1 MKAEA
6 RLRSFQGAPLV
17 LRRRFTFFIVVSFF
31 LPILAVVSLLFYRAS
46 AGLREDQLRLGAA
59 MAEGISS
66 ELDALTSQVYAMSD
80 RFFTDTDT
88 ELRAVLNGNYQ
99 NRPDLKYLNQ
109 FLTAARLRAADTFR
123 TGVTI
128 DAIYTSQGELFN
140 FSANPGV
147 PGSGDE
153 SRYRAIERECIDLLE
168 RLGAD
173 SPDKLARLHWFPLER
188 NVFSSGDGEAGG
200 IRQRRIVMGTRRTYH
215 RFLGA
220 YTAAHIFL
228 FTEEEIYRRYAG
240 YLYQSG
246 ETALILD
253 EQGHLIS
260 ASDPALLEEP
270 GRAVPLITALA
281 SLTADDRA
289 ARRARGEYRLRVDG
303 RELLVSA
310 AASPHSRWY
319 TVVVSPSDLVTASM
333 TALFRSLVAAIAVI
347 VISVSGGL
355 LFFGRQI
362 SLREKRSRDLELRIL
377 MGQIN
382 PHFMYN
388 TLETIVWKAN
398 QARLPEIGR
407 LASQLGNLLRLSMSG
422 GDLLTPVEQEL
433 RHARLYIDL
442 QKTRYQE
449 KLDFELAP
457 VPPEILSRKTPRLII
472 QPCLEN
478 AINHGMRPGRPLLVR
493 LAVEMDSGGALC
505 FTIRDDGAGIE
516 RERLL
521 ALRGFLAG
529 TKGAGALAG
538 GGLGLKNIHERL
550 ALYFGPGYGVDIA
563 SGEGEGT
570 AVTIRIPGV
579 IEP

>member
-1 MKAEA
+1 MKAES

-31 LPILAVVSLLFYRAS
+31 LPILGVVSLLFYRAS
-46 AGLREDQLRLGAA
+46 AGLRENQLRLGAA

-80 RFFTDTDT
+80 RFFMDTDT
-88 ELRAVLNGNYQ
+88 QLRAVLNGDYQ
-99 NRPDLKYLNQ
+99 ERPDLKYLNQ
-109 FLTAARLRAADTFR
+109 FLTATRLRAADTFR
-123 TGVTI
+123 TGVII
-128 DAIYTSQGELFN
+128 DAIYTRQGELFN
-140 FSANPGV
+140 FLVNPGL
-147 PGSGDE
+147 PGSGAE
-153 SRYRAIERECIDLLE
+153 SRYQAIERECIELLE
-168 RLGAD
+168 RLGAGN
-173 SPDKLARLHWFPLER
+173 PDKLARLHWFPLER
-188 NVFSSGDGEAGG
+188 NVFTGGDGGASDV
-200 IRQRRIVMGTRRTYH
+200 RRRRIIMGTRRTYH

-220 YTAAHIFL
+220 YAGAHIFL

-240 YLYQSG
+240 YLYQPG

-253 EQGHLIS
+253 EQGNLIS
-260 ASDPALLEEP
+260 ASDPALLEDP
-270 GRAVPLITALA
+270 RRGAPLITALA
-281 SLTADDRA
+281 SITAADRA
-289 ARRARGEYRLRVDG
+289 ARRVRGEYRLRVDG
-303 RELLVSA
+303 REMLVSA

-319 TVVVSPSDLVTASM
+319 TVVVSPADLVTASM

-362 SLREKRSRDLELRIL
+362 SAREKRSRDVELRIL

-398 QARLPEIGR
+398 QARLPEIGK

-433 RHARLYIDL
+433 RHAQLYIDL

-449 KLDFELAP
+449 KLEFELAP
-457 VPPEILSRKTPRLII
+457 VPPEILSRKTPRLIL

-478 AINHGMRPGRPLLVR
+478 AINHGMRPGRPLVIR
-493 LAVEMDSGGALC
+493 LAVELDSGGALR
-505 FTIRDDGAGIE
+505 FTIRDDGAGIAG
-516 RERLL
+516 ERLL

-529 TKGAGALAG
+529 MKGPGAA

-550 ALYFGPGYGVDIA
+550 ALYFGPGYGVGIE

-570 AVTIRIPGV
+570 AVTIRIPGG
-579 IEP
+579 IES